1 MKLKENTSLLLTPKK
16 AIVLYA
22 NSDNQ
27 AIVMEHNITNNGTI
41 SAGKLPTKSSTDQFI
56 KIVEKYKNDNDD
68 IAFDGNLDNTS
79 ILFAKRHLGRIVLI
93 FEYTIPDKRY
103 LVLGKYVPKAKTI
116 VFRSGNDITL
126 YAFNDDN
133 LYEFNLP
140 NMYESNIFCTGSYKF
155 ETSCRTWKEYV
166 RDTVQFIWISEF
178 NSFHSDKKHGYFRN
192 NILISENPLKDV
204 TKHEFISSYKKNK
217 TS

>member
-1 MKLKENTSLLLTPKK
+1 MKKDSSLLLTPKK

-27 AIVMEHNITNNGTI
+27 AIVMEHSITDNGTI
-41 SAGKLPTKSSTDQFI
+41 GTGKLPTKSSTDQFI
-56 KIVEKYKNDNDD
+56 KIVEKYKKGNDD
-68 IAFDGNLDNTS
+68 IAFDGNLHNTS

-93 FEYTIPDKRY
+93 FEYTLPNNRY
-103 LVLGKYVPKAKTI
+103 TVLGKCVPNTNTI
-116 VFRSGNDITL
+116 VFRSENEIML
-126 YAFNDDN
+126 YALNNDN

-140 NMYESNIFCTGSYKF
+140 NMYESNTFCTGSYKF
-155 ETSCRTWKEYV
+155 ETNCRTWREYV
-166 RDTVQFIWISEF
+166 RDTIQFIWISEF

-192 NILISENPLKDV
+192 NVLISENPLENV
-204 TKHEFISSYKKNK
+204 TKHEFISTYKKNK